1 MEKSQKPLKQPKK
14 KHQKVTEFYFRKDIV
29 CTAPVMKDVITI
41 HENEEKMIAQTL
53 CDKVFVREPHSF
65 SLKPILILV

>member
-1 MEKSQKPLKQPKK
+1 MA
-14 KHQKVTEFYFRKDIV
+14 H
-29 CTAPVMKDVITI
+29 VMKVVITI
-41 HENEEKMIAQTL
+41 HEKGGGGGGGGGGGMAQTL

>member
-1 MEKSQKPLKQPKK
+1 MA
-14 KHQKVTEFYFRKDIV
+14 H
-29 CTAPVMKDVITI
+29 VMKVVITI
-41 HENEEKMIAQTL
+41 HEKGGGGGEEGGMIAQTL

>member
-1 MEKSQKPLKQPKK
+1 M
-14 KHQKVTEFYFRKDIV
+14 
-29 CTAPVMKDVITI
+29 APVMKDVITI
-41 HENEEKMIAQTL
+41 HENGGGGMIAQTL